1 LQWHE
6 PRDLP
11 AESRALPQGDRRT
24 GVIGTD
30 TSDKKQDHIGKVSK
44 REKNK
49 VARASDRTIKKLLKT
64 EDVPACKDKKS
75 HGR

>member
-1 LQWHE
+1 LQWHD

-24 GVIGTD
+24 GVTGTD
-30 TSDKKQDHIGKVSK
+30 TSDKKQDHI
-44 REKNK
+44 K